1 MDKYS
6 LFKQLIPFISS
17 VHQISHDMAKDV
29 KSDHITPVQY
39 KIMEYLAV
47 SPPALLSDISDCMKM
62 SMPNTSRELK
72 KLTEQQL
79 VHKVVDEN
87 DRRKYYIHLTEQG
100 TKMMDEAFAQ
110 IYVEFSARIADLS
123 DADLEA
129 VENSLHTLHSK
140 VFYTQT

>member
-1 MDKYS
+1 MDKYA
-6 LFKQLIPFISS
+6 LFQQLIPFISS
-17 VHQISHDMAKDV
+17 VHQMSHDMAKDV
-29 KSDHITPVQY
+29 KSDSITPVQY

-79 VHKVVDEN
+79 VEKIVDDS
-87 DRRKYYIHLTEQG
+87 DRRKYYIHLTQQG

-110 IYVEFSARIADLS
+110 IYLQFSERIADLS
-123 DADLEA
+123 EADLIA
-129 VENSLHTLHSK
+129 VEDALHTLQTK
-140 VFYTQT
+140 VFNT

>member
-1 MDKYS
+1 
-6 LFKQLIPFISS
+6 
-17 VHQISHDMAKDV
+17 DMAKDV
-29 KSDHITPVQY
+29 KADHITPVQY

-79 VHKVVDEN
+79 VQKRVDVS

-110 IYVEFSARIADLS
+110 IYTQFMARIKDLS
-123 DADLEA
+123 NAELIE
-129 VENSLHTLHSK
+129 VETALHTLQSK
-140 VFYTQT
+140 VFYTQ